1 MNAQELRNLQEAYME
16 VYDLDEK
23 SVSWD
28 TGKTASGVSPRDAA
42 ARRQAQLQ
50 SSSNPADKV
59 RASQVGAVRSNMRAA
74 IQQTG
79 TTSPNQLRSAG
90 PIASQ
95 RFKNAA
101 IRQRGGSPASV
112 PIKTVPGLKDAN
124 RPKVRGAGS
133 IAQGVGSSSGT
144 SRYQVGGGQ
153 GYGIS
158 GIKLADEYDLYDI
171 ILSHLLDEG
180 YAETPE
186 AAEAIMVNMGEEW
199 RGSIVEAEVLAKKG
213 GVEGTGTGAN
223 WKAKSWTDTEK
234 SRYSSY
240 KKPTAPAA
248 KSSGDS
254 PKAPGSAPA
263 RPQQPQSS
271 SQPSQVPASEKPKVA
286 YGQLISKPGQ
296 PKRYADSGTIT
307 AKHKFHAYNDS
318 QNRADTIASFYGLD
332 RKDPAT
338 KSNLKKWADTNYRQ
352 NMAMDTNDPNYDP
365 TKTSYPE
372 FTPRKRTGREAWDKL

>member
-153 GYGIS
+153 GYGAS
-158 GIKLADEYDLYDI
+158 NIKLADQYSYDLYDT

-186 AAEAIMVNMGEEW
+186 AAEAIMVNMSEEW
-199 RGSIVEAEVLAKKG
+199 RESILG
-213 GVEGTGTGAN
+213 
-223 WKAKSWTDTEK
+223 
-234 SRYSSY
+234 
-240 KKPTAPAA
+240 
-248 KSSGDS
+248 
-254 PKAPGSAPA
+254 
-263 RPQQPQSS
+263 
-271 SQPSQVPASEKPKVA
+271 
-286 YGQLISKPGQ
+286 
-296 PKRYADSGTIT
+296 
-307 AKHKFHAYNDS
+307 
-318 QNRADTIASFYGLD
+318 
-332 RKDPAT
+332 
-338 KSNLKKWADTNYRQ
+338 
-352 NMAMDTNDPNYDP
+352 
-365 TKTSYPE
+365 
-372 FTPRKRTGREAWDKL
+372 

>member
-1 MNAQELRNLQEAYME
+1 MDTQNIHNLQEAYLE

-42 ARRQAQLQ
+42 ARRQAELQ

-112 PIKTVPGLKDAN
+112 PVRTVPGLKPAN
-124 RPKVRGAGS
+124 QAAQARRGGGS
-133 IAQGVGSSSGT
+133 TAQGVGSPSGT
-144 SRYQVGGGQ
+144 TGRFQVGGGQ

-180 YAETPE
+180 YAETQE
-186 AAEAIMVNMGEEW
+186 QAEVIMVNMGEEW

-213 GVEGTGTGAN
+213 GVEGTGTGEN

-271 SQPSQVPASEKPKVA
+271 SQPSQVPAPTSNSRTFKSGYEGKSAIQRKIERLRDDEELDALQQKRNQRWAKNELRPGPSGIRSIADVDADRMRSQGQDWGIDPKETEKSIKIVMD
-286 YGQLISKPGQ
+286 
-296 PKRYADSGTIT
+296 RRR
-307 AKHKFHAYNDS
+307 
-318 QNRADTIASFYGLD
+318 RAAAGE
-332 RKDPAT
+332 
-338 KSNLKKWADTNYRQ
+338 
-352 NMAMDTNDPNYDP
+352 M
-365 TKTSYPE
+365 
-372 FTPRKRTGREAWDKL
+372 

>member
-1 MNAQELRNLQEAYME
+1 MDTQNIHNLQEAYLE

-42 ARRQAQLQ
+42 ARRQAELQ

-112 PIKTVPGLKDAN
+112 PVRTVPGLKPAN
-124 RPKVRGAGS
+124 QAAQARRGGGS
-133 IAQGVGSSSGT
+133 TAQGVGSPSGT
-144 SRYQVGGGQ
+144 TGRFQVGGGQ

-171 ILSHLLDEG
+171 ILSHL
-180 YAETPE
+180 
-186 AAEAIMVNMGEEW
+186 
-199 RGSIVEAEVLAKKG
+199 
-213 GVEGTGTGAN
+213 
-223 WKAKSWTDTEK
+223 
-234 SRYSSY
+234 
-240 KKPTAPAA
+240 
-248 KSSGDS
+248 
-254 PKAPGSAPA
+254 
-263 RPQQPQSS
+263 
-271 SQPSQVPASEKPKVA
+271 
-286 YGQLISKPGQ
+286 
-296 PKRYADSGTIT
+296 
-307 AKHKFHAYNDS
+307 
-318 QNRADTIASFYGLD
+318 
-332 RKDPAT
+332 
-338 KSNLKKWADTNYRQ
+338 
-352 NMAMDTNDPNYDP
+352 
-365 TKTSYPE
+365 
-372 FTPRKRTGREAWDKL
+372 

>member
-1 MNAQELRNLQEAYME
+1 MDTQNIHNLQEAYLE

-42 ARRQAQLQ
+42 ARRQAELQ

-112 PIKTVPGLKDAN
+112 PVRTVPGLKPAN
-124 RPKVRGAGS
+124 QAAQARRGGGS
-133 IAQGVGSSSGT
+133 TAQGVGSPSGT
-144 SRYQVGGGQ
+144 TGRFQVGGGQ

-180 YAETPE
+180 YAETQE
-186 AAEAIMVNMGEEW
+186 QAEVIMVNMGEEW
-199 RGSIVEAEVLAKKG
+199 RGSIVEAEVLSKLG
-213 GVEGTGTGAN
+213 GVEGTGVG
-223 WKAKSWTDTEK
+223 KDFKKRSWTDTEK

-271 SQPSQVPASEKPKVA
+271 SQPSQVPAPTSNSRTFKSGYEGKSAIQGKIERLRDDEELDALQQKRNQRWAKNELRPGPSGIRSIADVDADRMRSQGQDWGIDPKETEKSIKIVMD
-286 YGQLISKPGQ
+286 
-296 PKRYADSGTIT
+296 RRR
-307 AKHKFHAYNDS
+307 
-318 QNRADTIASFYGLD
+318 RAAAGE
-332 RKDPAT
+332 
-338 KSNLKKWADTNYRQ
+338 
-352 NMAMDTNDPNYDP
+352 M
-365 TKTSYPE
+365 
-372 FTPRKRTGREAWDKL
+372 